1 MTRCFILRNNAL
13 LLARKQQSVVTRLEK
28 LIKLQS
34 NRFVML
40 NIRERVK
47 YFDHPV
53 AIERWRAFL
62 FDNEIKVSRTQDV
75 QNSVFLVVGT
85 YLMIDELSLNIIQAL
100 AFLMVS
106 INFQFLLYY
115 RRNVEP
121 RGFE

>member
-53 AIERWRAFL
+53 AIERWREFL

-85 YLMIDELSLNIIQAL
+85 YLMIDDLSLNIIQAL